1 MNRVTADSNIWI
13 SALVFGRKP
22 LTFIE
27 LALDGQIE
35 LAISDSILNET
46 LRILG
51 DKLRRTPDQLREAE
65 GYMRAVTR
73 LVTPTE
79 TLDAVKTDASDNRIL
94 ECAVAAGSDTVVSGD
109 VDLLR
114 MGGFRGIKIVRVA
127 DFLAEL
133 QARGR

>member
-1 MNRVTADSNIWI
+1 VNRVTADSNIWV
-13 SALVFGRKP
+13 SALVFGGKP

-35 LAISDSILNET
+35 LAISDAILNET

-51 DKLRRTPDQLREAE
+51 DKLRRTTDQLSEAE
-65 GYMRAVTR
+65 GYMRAITR

-79 TLDAVKTDASDNRIL
+79 TLDAVKTDASDNHIL
-94 ECAVAAGSDTVVSGD
+94 EYAVAGGSDTVVSGD
-109 VDLLR
+109 VDLPQ
-114 MGGFRGIKIVRVA
+114 MGSFRGIKIVRVA
-127 DFLAEL
+127 DFLAEW